1 MFNIIRDIII
11 TWGDIMNQDDIKFVL
26 KVVVF
31 FTLIVLAFK
40 FFIYLLPFIII
51 ALVIMFAYDV
61 YKNKNVNKKTSVKKE
76 KEIKEA
82 EIIKEVK
89 D

>member
-1 MFNIIRDIII
+1 
-11 TWGDIMNQDDIKFVL
+11 MNQDDIKFVL

-51 ALVIMFAYDV
+51 ALVIMFAYDA
-61 YKNKNVNKKTSVKKE
+61 YKKKNVNKKTPVKKE
-76 KEIKEA
+76 NEIKEA